1 MWWSLYLK
9 IQPVNAGDTWILCN
23 RRRTRYKLLFFTIP
37 QCPGTLSISILLFC
51 LFSIYLAVLSIWL
64 SLSCCS
70 VYVSKYLISDP
81 CFVTSIYPSLSLLE
95 QKMYFFS
102 SNLSTLSNLSIFPL
116 MFLLNLT
123 VNCVWYK
130 SSSWVCISIYLSM
143 SRSSSLC
150 LQVHLSMFIYLSVCE
165 KGPLH

>member
-1 MWWSLYLK
+1 MLEILESFVIEGEQDINCISSPSRSVQVYCLSLSCYSVYFL
-9 IQPVNAGDTWILCN
+9 
-23 RRRTRYKLLFFTIP
+23 
-37 QCPGTLSISILLFC
+37 SILLFC
-51 LFSIYLAVLSIWL
+51 LFGYLYLAVLSIWL

-123 VNCVWYK
+123 VNCV
-130 SSSWVCISIYLSM
+130 
-143 SRSSSLC
+143 
-150 LQVHLSMFIYLSVCE
+150 
-165 KGPLH
+165 

>member
-1 MWWSLYLK
+1 MLEILESFVIEGEQDINCFSSPSRSVQVYCLSLSCYSVYFL
-9 IQPVNAGDTWILCN
+9 
-23 RRRTRYKLLFFTIP
+23 
-37 QCPGTLSISILLFC
+37 SILLFC
-51 LFSIYLAVLSIWL
+51 LFGYLYLAVLSIWL

-81 CFVTSIYPSLSLLE
+81 CFVTSIYLSLSLLE

-130 SSSWVCISIYLSM
+130 SSSWVFISIFVSM

-165 KGPLH
+165 KCPLH

>member
-1 MWWSLYLK
+1 MLEILESFVIEGEQDINCFSSPSRSVQVHCLSLSCYSVYFL
-9 IQPVNAGDTWILCN
+9 
-23 RRRTRYKLLFFTIP
+23 
-37 QCPGTLSISILLFC
+37 SILLFC
-51 LFSIYLAVLSIWL
+51 LFGYLYLAVLSIWL

-123 VNCVWYK
+123 VNCV
-130 SSSWVCISIYLSM
+130 
-143 SRSSSLC
+143 
-150 LQVHLSMFIYLSVCE
+150 
-165 KGPLH
+165 